1 MNSCILMAE
10 IYDAPQLRHTP
21 EGLEVTEMIVHVS
34 GLRPDDPTHPLK
46 VVSWGNLA
54 KDIHQN
60 YHPGDRVILE
70 GRLGMN
76 TFDRPEGFKEKRA
89 ELTIQRIHSVG
100 KGVQTNQAAAQR
112 TSEIINHQSSRP
124 APTPPATFTNTPPQP
139 TTPEPA
145 HQPVNSAPPSYQP
158 VTEPEPD
165 PDDIPF

>member
-21 EGLEVTEMIVHVS
+21 DGLEVTEMIVHVS

-100 KGVQTNQAAAQR
+100 KGVQTNQLAAPR
-112 TSEIINHQSSRP
+112 NLEIMNHQTTKA
-124 APTPPATFTNTPPQP
+124 APTTTTTLINTPPQP
-139 TTPEPA
+139 ITPEPVHESA
-145 HQPVNSAPPSYQP
+145 NSAPPPYKP
-158 VTEPEPD
+158 VAETEPD